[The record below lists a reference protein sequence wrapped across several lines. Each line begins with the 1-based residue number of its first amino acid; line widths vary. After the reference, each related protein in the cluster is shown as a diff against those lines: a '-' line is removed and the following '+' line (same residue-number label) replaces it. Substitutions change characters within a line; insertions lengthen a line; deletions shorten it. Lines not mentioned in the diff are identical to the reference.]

1 MEVVAYDKVRKV
13 TEDLFQP
20 LLSRQQI
27 GLKALMKGSD
37 FMFYSIYLLHYKYNK
52 IDIKRGGSYK
62 DSSDWIKSKKSNKKP
77 INKND
82 NKYFQYDATDPL
94 NYEIRKNT
102 ERIIK
107 NKPSISEY

>member
-1 MEVVAYDKVRKV
+1 MAYDKVRKV

-62 DSSDWIKSKKSNKKP
+62 DSSDWIKGKKSNKKT
-77 INKND
+77 
-82 NKYFQYDATDPL
+82 YQ
-94 NYEIRKNT
+94 
-102 ERIIK
+102 
-107 NKPSISEY
+107 